1 MESIESNHE
10 EDADQIKEVNQTEQE
25 KEKEKEEVIPNEIGD
40 DKANY
45 PITDD
50 NGYLTVLKE
59 RFGHEE
65 FREG

>member
-10 EDADQIKEVNQTEQE
+10 EDADQIEETNQTEQQ
-25 KEKEKEEVIPNEIGD
+25 KVKEEEELIPNEIGD

-50 NGYLTVLKE
+50 NGYLPVLKE

>member
-1 MESIESNHE
+1 MESVESNHE
-10 EDADQIKEVNQTEQE
+10 EDADQIEESNQTEQQ
-25 KEKEKEEVIPNEIGD
+25 KVKEEEELIPNEIGD